1 MEYFRWSLSRQE
13 DNKPEN
19 NKDLYKI
26 NKTVLCYLLAIFLK
40 NYLNLL
46 FIKEKKKN
54 FITPRVD

>member
-1 MEYFRWSLSRQE
+1 MEYFHWSLSRQE